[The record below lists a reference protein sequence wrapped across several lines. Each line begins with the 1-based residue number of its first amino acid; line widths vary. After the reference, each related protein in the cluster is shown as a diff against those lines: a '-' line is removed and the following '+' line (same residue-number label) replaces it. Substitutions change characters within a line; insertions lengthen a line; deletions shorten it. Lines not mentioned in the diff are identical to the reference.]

1 MVSCV
6 VRSPGS
12 VSFLTFI
19 LAFFFPRFC
28 FLNLNS
34 MPSIFSF
41 VFCFDL
47 EESVGR
53 SVLRVVGALTA
64 LLQTGFVAGGGGSVL
79 GIWEILCP
87 LVSLYLLSFF
97 FANLVSCFACFMK
110 LYGGNLVT
118 ELPPSYFTVFSV
130 S

>member
-1 MVSCV
+1 MVSYV
-6 VRSPGS
+6 VRSPGC

-19 LAFFFPRFC
+19 LAFFFPSFC

-34 MPSIFSF
+34 IPSIFSF

-47 EESVGR
+47 EESVDQL
-53 SVLRVVGALTA
+53 VLRVVGALTA
-64 LLQTGFVAGGGGSVL
+64 LLQTGFVAGGGSSVL

-87 LVSLYLLSFF
+87 LVLFYFIVLFFLLT
-97 FANLVSCFACFMK
+97 SCFACFMK
-110 LYGGNLVT
+110 LFGRNLVT
-118 ELPPSYFTVFSV
+118 EMPPSYFTVFSV

>member
-1 MVSCV
+1 MVSYV
-6 VRSPGS
+6 VRSGC

-19 LAFFFPRFC
+19 LAAFFPRFC

-34 MPSIFSF
+34 IPSIFSF

-47 EESVGR
+47 EESVGQL
-53 SVLRVVGALTA
+53 VLRVVGALTA

-87 LVSLYLLSFF
+87 LVLFYLLSFF
-97 FANLVSCFACFMK
+97 FFFVNQLLCVFYEIIWQKF
-110 LYGGNLVT
+110 GN
-118 ELPPSYFTVFSV
+118 
-130 S
+130 